1 MKKLFLTMAVI
12 FSTLIASAQFMV
24 VTTVNQ
30 PADSAEWGMDNFTDN
45 LGIGY
50 YVNDRCVVG
59 VVKNGDDY
67 DLFGRYLVNENVYAS
82 VQAPTE
88 EMLANLTVGLGYS
101 FNLWKG
107 VCVEPNY
114 TMGLKE
120 DDDGEREGKFNIG
133 LSYRF

>member
-1 MKKLFLTMAVI
+1 MAVI

-24 VTTVNQ
+24 VTTVSQ
-30 PADSAEWGMDNFTDN
+30 PADSTEWGMGNFTDN

-88 EMLANLTVGLGYS
+88 EMLDNLTVGLGYS

-120 DDDGEREGKFNIG
+120 DDDGEREGDFNIG

>member
-1 MKKLFLTMAVI
+1 MMVA
-12 FSTLIASAQFMV
+12 FSTLVASAQFMV
-24 VTTVNQ
+24 ITTVSQ

-50 YVNDRCVVG
+50 YVNDCCVVG

-88 EMLANLTVGLGYS
+88 EMLDNLTVGVGYA
-101 FNLWKG
+101 FNMWKSLY
-107 VCVEPNY
+107 VEPNY

-120 DDDGEREGKFNIG
+120 DDDGEREGEFNIG

>member
-1 MKKLFLTMAVI
+1 MAVI

-59 VVKNGDDY
+59 VVKSGDEY
-67 DLFGRYLVNENVYAS
+67 DLFGRYYTDKGIYAS

-88 EMLANLTVGLGYS
+88 EMLDNLTVGLGYS

-120 DDDGEREGKFNIG
+120 DDDGEREGEFNIG